1 MLRPQHRLALGLF
14 CSLIAAV
21 AVNSLV
27 DAADKKA
34 DQRSADKAV
43 AALDVAPGL
52 TATLFASEP
61 MMLNPTNIDVDHLG
75 RVWVCEVVN
84 YRHNNGKR
92 PAGDR
97 ILVLEDTDG
106 DGKLDKST
114 VFYQGRDIDSALGI
128 CVLGKKVVVSC
139 APNIFI
145 FTDEDGDLKPERKEL
160 LFTKTGRPQHDHSA
174 HAFVFGPDGRLYW
187 NFGNTGQAV
196 HDKDGKPVIDIT
208 GKPVVDNGRPYFGGM
223 VFRCE
228 LDGSRFEVLGHNF
241 RNNYEVA
248 VDSFGSLWQ
257 SDNDD
262 DGNRGVRIN
271 YVMEGGNY
279 GYLDEMTGAAWS
291 VPRTNMEKEIP
302 LRHWHLND
310 PGVVPN
316 FLQTG
321 AGSPCGI
328 MVYEGAALPEVF
340 RNQVI
345 HADAGPNIVRA
356 YPAKQTGAGFEGRI
370 ENVLHGARDQWY
382 RPCDV
387 CVAPDG
393 SLIIADWY
401 DPGVGGHRQGDIQRG
416 RLFRVAP
423 TGQERYTVPKQD
435 YSTPEGAVTALQ
447 SPNQETRYLAWTALH
462 GMGAKAEPALVKL
475 WQSDNPRMRARALWL
490 LGRIEGRGQ
499 HYIDAAIAD
508 KDTDIRITG
517 LRMARQLSL
526 PLATVIQKLVNDPS
540 AAVRRECAIA
550 LRNDK
555 SPEAPKLWMELAR
568 QYDGKDRWYLE
579 ALGIGAEGQWDRFM
593 GTTIGFNPY
602 VQGFFDYAPL
612 PIWRDLVW
620 RSRGK
625 ATPSLLEQI
634 IRDPATPKHEL
645 PRFMRA
651 FDFQKGPEKNDVL
664 WQLAMLSTPEDPA
677 RGQLV
682 SAEAIQRLVGGNPKD
697 RRHAAALG
705 KMLDGRRG
713 TPEFVRVVAQFDL
726 RDRYGELLALAQ
738 QNAQAQLGVDAV
750 RVLLDKKET
759 QRIAGALTGADAA
772 AALATAMVLGTAA
785 DDRATDALA
794 ALLGNSERPLPLRR
808 EAARAL
814 AKNHAGAKMLL
825 TLAKDNKLDAALKD
839 AVAVPLCTAVWPDVN
854 KQASE
859 LFPPPTGSKQALPP
873 IHELVKL
880 EGDAGRGKQVYF
892 SRGTCINCHQVGG
905 EGKEVGPNLSE
916 IGAKLA
922 PAAIYESILFPSA
935 GISHN
940 FELYEV
946 TTADGITAIGLLVD
960 KTADQIRLKNAE
972 GIILSHPAAGS
983 ELRRLET
990 SMMPADLQKNMSTQ
1004 DLADLVAYLATLKK
1018 AK

>member
-1 MLRPQHRLALGLF
+1 MPQRRIRLTLGLLG
-14 CSLIAAV
+14 CLVAAL
-21 AVNSLV
+21 ASQKNSSQ
-27 DAADKKA
+27 AADS
-34 DQRSADKAV
+34 RSTDKAV

-84 YRHNNGKR
+84 YRHNIGKR

-128 CVLGKKVVVSC
+128 CVLGKNVIVSC
-139 APNIFI
+139 APNVFV
-145 FTDEDGDLKPERKEL
+145 FTDEDGDLKPDRKEL
-160 LFTKTGRPQHDHSA
+160 LFTKTGTPQHDHSN

-187 NFGNTGQAV
+187 NFGNSGRAV

-208 GKPVVDNGRPYFGGM
+208 GKPVVDNGHPYFGGM

-228 LDGSRFEVLGHNF
+228 LDGSDFEVLAHNF

-279 GYLDEMTGAAWS
+279 GYVDEMTGASWNS
-291 VPRTNMEKEIP
+291 PRTNIEKEIP
-302 LRHWHLND
+302 HRHWHLND

-328 MVYEGAALPEVF
+328 MVYEGTALPEVF

-356 YPAKQTGAGFEGRI
+356 YPAKQSGAGYEGRI
-370 ENVLHGARDQWY
+370 ENILHGARDQWY

-401 DPGVGGHRQGDIQRG
+401 DPGVGGHRQGDTEHG

-423 TGQERYTVPKQD
+423 PGQERYTVPKQD
-435 YSTPEGAVTALQ
+435 CSTPEGAVAALQ
-447 SPNQETRYLAWTALH
+447 SPNQETRYLAWMALN
-462 GMGAKAEPALVKL
+462 GMGAKAEPALAKL

-490 LGRIEGRGQ
+490 LGRIESRGQ
-499 HYIDAAIAD
+499 SYVDAAIAD
-508 KDTDIRITG
+508 KEADIRITG
-517 LRMARQLSL
+517 LRLGRQLGV
-526 PLATVIQKLVNDPS
+526 PLTPVTQKLVQDSSP
-540 AAVRRECAIA
+540 AVRRECAVA

-555 SPEAPKLWMELAR
+555 SPKAPKLWVELAR
-568 QYDGKDRWYLE
+568 QHDGKDRWYLE
-579 ALGIGAEGQWDRFM
+579 ALGIGADGQWDRFL
-593 GTTIGFNPY
+593 GAISPDAPASGFSP
-602 VQGFFDYAPL
+602 V
-612 PIWRDLVW
+612 IWRDIAW
-620 RSRGK
+620 RSRAK
-625 ATPSLLEQI
+625 ATPAWLAQI
-634 IRDPATPKHEL
+634 IRDPATPKDKL

-651 FDFQKGPEKNDVL
+651 FDFQKGLEKNDVL

-677 RGQLV
+677 RGQLI

-785 DDRATDALA
+785 DDRAADALA
-794 ALLGNSERPLPLRR
+794 ALLGNAERPLPLRR

-839 AVAVPLCTAVWPDVN
+839 AVSVPLCTAVWPDVN
-854 KQASE
+854 KQAAE
-859 LFPPPTGSKQALPP
+859 LFPPPGGSKQPLPP
-873 IHELVKL
+873 IQDLVKL
-880 EGDAGRGKQVYF
+880 AGDAGRGRQVYI
-892 SRGTCINCHQVGG
+892 SRGTCINCHQVGS

-922 PAAIYESILFPSA
+922 PAAMYESILFPSA

-940 FELYEV
+940 FELYEL
-946 TTADGITAIGLLVD
+946 TTADGITAVGLLVD
-960 KTADQIRLKNAE
+960 KTADKIRLKNAE

-1018 AK
+1018 AP

>member
-1 MLRPQHRLALGLF
+1 MPRRRIRLTLVLLGCLVATVASQHA
-14 CSLIAAV
+14 SQ
-21 AVNSLV
+21 
-27 DAADKKA
+27 AADN
-34 DQRSADKAV
+34 RSAEKAV
-43 AALDVAPGL
+43 AGLDVAPGL
-52 TATLFASEP
+52 SATLFASEP

-128 CVLGKKVVVSC
+128 CVLGKKVIVSC
-139 APNIFI
+139 APNIFV
-145 FTDEDGDLKPERKEL
+145 FTDEDGDLKPDRKDL
-160 LFTKTGRPQHDHSA
+160 LFTKTGTPQHDHSD

-187 NFGNTGQAV
+187 NFGNSGRAV
-196 HDKDGKPVIDIT
+196 HDKDGKPVIDRT

-228 LDGSRFEVLGHNF
+228 PDGSRFEVLAHNF
-241 RNNYEVA
+241 RNNFEVA

-291 VPRTNMEKEIP
+291 APRTNIEKEIP

-316 FLQTG
+316 LLQTG
-321 AGSPCGI
+321 SGSPCGI

-356 YPAKQTGAGFEGRI
+356 YPAKQSGAGYEARI
-370 ENVLHGARDQWY
+370 ENILHGARDQWY
-382 RPCDV
+382 RPSDV

-401 DPGVGGHRQGDIQRG
+401 DPGVGGHRQGDTEHG
-416 RLFRVAP
+416 RLFRVALK
-423 TGQERYTVPKQD
+423 GQERYTVPKQD
-435 YSTPEGAVTALQ
+435 YSTPEGAVVALQ

-462 GMGAKAEPALVKL
+462 GMGAKAEPALTKL

-499 HYIDAAIAD
+499 HYVDAAIAD
-508 KDTDIRITG
+508 KDADIRITG
-517 LRMARQLSL
+517 LRLARQLEVNL
-526 PLATVIQKLVNDPS
+526 TPVIQKLVRDPS
-540 AAVRRECAIA
+540 PAVRRECAVT

-555 SPEAPKLWMELAR
+555 SPEAPKLWNELAR

-579 ALGIGAEGQWDRFM
+579 ALGIGADGQWDRFLEANAADASSS
-593 GTTIGFNPY
+593 GFSP
-602 VQGFFDYAPL
+602 V
-612 PIWRDLVW
+612 IWRDIVW
-620 RSRGK
+620 RSRAK
-625 ATPSLLEQI
+625 ATPAQLAQI
-634 IRDPATPKHEL
+634 IRDPATPKGEL

-651 FDFQKGPEKNDVL
+651 FDFQKGAEKNDVL

-772 AALATAMVLGTAA
+772 AALATTMVLGTAA
-785 DDRATDALA
+785 DDRAANALA
-794 ALLGNSERPLPLRR
+794 ALLGNAERPLALRR

-839 AVAVPLCTAVWPDVN
+839 AVSVPLCTAVWPDVH
-854 KQASE
+854 KQAAE
-859 LFPPPTGSKQALPP
+859 LFPPPGGSKQPLPP
-873 IHELVKL
+873 IQELVKL
-880 EGDAGRGKQVYF
+880 AGDASRGKQVYF
-892 SRGTCINCHQVGG
+892 SRGTCINCHQVGS

-922 PAAIYESILFPSA
+922 PAAMYESILFPSA

-960 KTADQIRLKNAE
+960 KTADKIRLKNAE

-983 ELRRLET
+983 ELRRLEV
-990 SMMPADLQKNMSTQ
+990 SMMPADLPKNMSTQ
-1004 DLADLVAYLATLKK
+1004 DLSDLVAYLATLKK
-1018 AK
+1018 AP